1 MHNLSREQA
10 FASRPDFT
18 GVVVCAE
25 KIAVDQNIDIP
36 GKILRRLN

>member
-1 MHNLSREQA
+1 MHNLSHEQA

-25 KIAVDQNIDIP
+25 RIAVDKNREIP
-36 GKILRRLN
+36 GKILRRLD